1 MKYIALL
8 RGVNISGKNKVPMK
22 ELKTYL
28 EDLNYK
34 NVTTYLNSG
43 NIIFDTNQK
52 PNEIEKNIKTI
63 LKDKLNVD
71 TEIYITTKDLLED
84 LLNNQPDW
92 WGKEDKQIYD
102 NIIFIIP
109 PKTYNEVYNILGIPN
124 QKLEKIKEYKNNIF
138 WSYILKEYRKT
149 NWWSKTAQKDV
160 NKYITIRTA
169 NTIKKVLEI
178 ARG

>member
-8 RGVNISGKNKVPMK
+8 REINISGKNKVPMK
-22 ELKTYL
+22 QLKTYL

-43 NIIFDTNQK
+43 NIIFDTNQE
-52 PNEIEKNIKTI
+52 PNEIEKNITTI

-71 TEIYITTKDLLED
+71 TEIYITTKEILEE
-84 LLNNQPDW
+84 LLNNQPKW
-92 WGKEDKQIYD
+92 WC
-102 NIIFIIP
+102 
-109 PKTYNEVYNILGIPN
+109 
-124 QKLEKIKEYKNNIF
+124 
-138 WSYILKEYRKT
+138 
-149 NWWSKTAQKDV
+149 KTAQKDV
-160 NKYITIRTA
+160 NKYITIRTT